1 MLSMKRKLKLKTR
14 AGIAPLIAVVCLW
27 TVASACSGMKGAS
40 TSRELSV
47 ASTEMRELKADIVNP
62 AGVSMGTVKFSS
74 GDDGNGGAGVTVD
87 ANIRGLVPAE
97 TFHGMHIHA
106 NNNPASG
113 DGCVAPTFAS
123 AGGHLSVHGSVHGKH
138 MGDLPVLLALAD
150 GTARYHFVTDRLRLA
165 DLPGAVVIVH
175 ALADNYNNVPR
186 GSKPDQYTANSAAA
200 VTLTDDTGN
209 SGDRIA
215 CGVIK

>member
-1 MLSMKRKLKLKTR
+1 MLSMKRKLKVKTR

-40 TSRELSV
+40 TSRERSL
-47 ASTEMRELKADIVNP
+47 AATEKRELKADIVNP
-62 AGVSMGTVKFSS
+62 AGVSMGTVKFSM
-74 GDDGNGGAGVTVD
+74 GDDGKGGPGVTID
-87 ANIRGLVPAE
+87 ANITGLVPAG

-113 DGCVAPTFAS
+113 DGCVAPSFAS
-123 AGGHLSVHGSVHGKH
+123 AGGHLSAHGSVHGKH

-150 GTARYHFVTDRLRLA
+150 GTARYHFVTDRFRLA
-165 DLPGAVVIVH
+165 DLAGAVVIVH

-209 SGDRIA
+209 SGDRIG

>member
-1 MLSMKRKLKLKTR
+1 MKGELIVKTR
-14 AGIAPLIAVVCLW
+14 ADILPLIAVACFW
-27 TVASACSGMKGAS
+27 TVATACSGIKGAS

-47 ASTEMRELKADIVNP
+47 ASTEKRELKADIVNP
-62 AGVSMGTVKFSS
+62 SGVSMGTVKFSS
-74 GDDGNGGAGVTVD
+74 GDDGKGGIGVTID
-87 ANIRGLVPAE
+87 ANITGLVPAG

-106 NNNPASG
+106 NDNPAGG

-123 AGGHLSVHGSVHGKH
+123 AGGHLSAHGSVHGKH

-150 GTARYHFVTDRLRLA
+150 GTARYHFVTDRFRLA
-165 DLPGAVVIVH
+165 DLSGAVVIVH

-186 GSKPDQYTANSAAA
+186 GLKPDQYTANSAAA

-209 SGDRIA
+209 SGDRIG

>member
-1 MLSMKRKLKLKTR
+1 
-14 AGIAPLIAVVCLW
+14 
-27 TVASACSGMKGAS
+27 MKGAL
-40 TSRELSV
+40 TSRELRV
-47 ASTEMRELKADIVNP
+47 ATIEKQELKADIVNP
-62 AGVSMGTVKFSS
+62 AGVSMGTVKFGSE
-74 GDDGNGGAGVTVD
+74 DDGKGGAVVTID
-87 ANIRGLVPAE
+87 ANITGLVPAG

-113 DGCVAPTFAS
+113 DGCVGPTFAS

-150 GTARYHFVTDRLRLA
+150 GTARYHFVTDRFKLA
-165 DLPGAVVIVH
+165 DLAGAVVIVH

-186 GSKPDQYTANSAAA
+186 GSKADEYTANSAAA

-209 SGDRIA
+209 SGDRIG